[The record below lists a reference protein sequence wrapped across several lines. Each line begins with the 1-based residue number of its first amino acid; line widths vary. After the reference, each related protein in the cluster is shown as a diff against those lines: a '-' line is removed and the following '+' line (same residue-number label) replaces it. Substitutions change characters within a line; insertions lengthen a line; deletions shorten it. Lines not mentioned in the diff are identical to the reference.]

1 MIYQNF
7 QNLKLSALGLGA
19 MRLPALGDNL
29 SKIDEAAAAVK
40 RSARSRSKSP
50 KQCRISMQGWNP
62 LPPNIK
68 TNGCAERILLSAQ
81 PYRIGIERMPNYA
94 SISRIRLTISIAPS
108 AQSYPL
114 FPAFVPARSM
124 ACSIFSVVTTP
135 NMTGTPVSSETAAI
149 PLDTSLHT

>member
-19 MRLPALGDNL
+19 MRLPAFGDNL

-68 TNGCAERILLSAQ
+68 SNKRLCKKDSPFCTAVSYRHRADAQLCFYLTDQINHLNRPKRTVISFISCFCACAFNGLLYIFHRNDAEHDR
-81 PYRIGIERMPNYA
+81 N
-94 SISRIRLTISIAPS
+94 SRF
-108 AQSYPL
+108 Q
-114 FPAFVPARSM
+114 
-124 ACSIFSVVTTP
+124 
-135 NMTGTPVSSETAAI
+135 
-149 PLDTSLHT
+149 